1 VVSKFAG
8 QFVSQWY
15 GIHIL
20 VSLVVI
26 AGVCS
31 LLMWEFLFEISVL
44 ACWLLEWIGKD
55 YLDYVEICDN
65 TINQRKQTWKLNFGQ
80 TIWNNRPE
88 VLLGTFWGN
97 NLGTWEPHEN
107 MKGMHREQGIKQKP
121 PSPPP
126 SKRKNWTLHKC
137 KLNIFIGCMKLLFPK
152 FCHHF
157 GRDNGM
163 RKPGNMFR
171 INPHSIP
178 YPLQ

>member
-1 VVSKFAG
+1 MEFS
-8 QFVSQWY
+8 Y
-15 GIHIL
+15 TL

-31 LLMWEFLFEISVL
+31 LFMWESLFEISVL
-44 ACWLLEWIGKD
+44 ACWLEWIGKD

-65 TINQRKQTWKLNFGQ
+65 TINQRKQTWKLHFGQ

-88 VLLGTFWGN
+88 VLLGTYWGN
-97 NLGTWEPHEN
+97 NLGTWEPNEN
-107 MKGMHREQGIKQKP
+107 MKGTHREQGIKQKP

-126 SKRKNWTLHKC
+126 SKRK
-137 KLNIFIGCMKLLFPK
+137 KLDPSQVQAEHFHWVHETFISKIV
-152 FCHHF
+152 CHHF

-163 RKPGNMFR
+163 CKPGDMFP

-178 YPLQ
+178 YPLP